1 MGKNNVKRKVV
12 PMDSVENAATS
23 PLDEIVR
30 RGAREMLQTALEA
43 EVYAFIA
50 NYEDDRD
57 EQGHRLV
64 VRNGH
69 LKYPNDLGQT
79 AYIKYVGLENV
90 GIGQVHQVPKSPR
103 RDFLLPCGYSAVQC
117 IYHLTQPSE
126 VILRKW
132 LFKVCYTQF
141 FQSPPL
147 LYRRRNRV
155 STVCVEA

>member
-69 LKYPNDLGQT
+69 LLAAPVRMRSSSAHRSCQSTSD
-79 AYIKYVGLENV
+79 A
-90 GIGQVHQVPKSPR
+90 R
-103 RDFLLPCGYSAVQC
+103 RTSM
-117 IYHLTQPSE
+117 
-126 VILRKW
+126 
-132 LFKVCYTQF
+132 
-141 FQSPPL
+141 
-147 LYRRRNRV
+147 N
-155 STVCVEA
+155 